1 MKVLHSYPWML
12 PKHQDDIGG
21 CKFVVSGAPVMAPG
35 LVHKTGGKVAP
46 NVQEGDGVAVYIEGK
61 QHAVSVGIA
70 AQSSEEIVE
79 KGSDV
84 AVHNAHHLGDG
95 LYFLDV
101 LTQEKL
107 ASVSK
112 KK

>member
-1 MKVLHSYPWML
+1 
-12 PKHQDDIGG
+12 
-21 CKFVVSGAPVMAPG
+21 MAPG

-46 NVQEGDGVAVYIEGK
+46 NVEEGDGVAVYIEGK